1 LKHAQ
6 QINWTSNTQSIT
18 IKGIVM
24 LNINKR
30 TKPLISLLMFCITL
44 SFTIQCA
51 ATSINDVVHEE
62 ITIWSQGVRLAGDIY
77 KPKGLSP
84 TQKLPGILL
93 VPGWGGSKENLKTNY
108 GPQFAKLGFI
118 VLAFDYKSWGNSDG
132 PIVPTDALAYSQEA
146 TKLDIN
152 ATHIRKVIEPF
163 SMLAD
168 VRAALHYLG
177 GEPQV
182 MTNNLG
188 IWGTSLGGGLAMVM
202 AATDARIKVLVDQ
215 MGPVNY
221 VHNLREL
228 PLAMARKIETLTAR
242 GILPA
247 FPDATMANN
256 PALKGYPN
264 WPAMK
269 RFNPMN
275 YVDQLNV
282 PTLIIDA
289 ENETLFDR
297 TQNGMLLHNS
307 IKGRLETKYIA
318 YPGGHYDLYKGEN
331 QKAAF
336 KETSDW
342 LVKYLKP

>member
-1 LKHAQ
+1 
-6 QINWTSNTQSIT
+6 
-18 IKGIVM
+18 M
-24 LNINKR
+24 LNIKNRSKTR
-30 TKPLISLLMFCITL
+30 NSLLMCFITL
-44 SFTIQCA
+44 SFSSLSV
-51 ATSINDVVHEE
+51 ATNINDVAHEE
-62 ITIWSQGVRLAGDIY
+62 VTIWSQGVRLAADIY
-77 KPKGLSP
+77 KPKGISAK
-84 TQKLPGILL
+84 QKLPGILL
-93 VPGWGGSKENLKTNY
+93 VPGWGGSKENLKNNY
-108 GPQFAKLGFI
+108 GPHFAELGFI
-118 VLAFDYKSWGNSDG
+118 VLAFDYKSWGQSDG
-132 PIVPTDALAYSQEA
+132 PIVPTEALSHSDEA
-146 TKLDIN
+146 AKLDIN
-152 ATHIRKVIEPF
+152 VTHIRKIVEPF

-182 MTNNLG
+182 MPDNLG

-202 AATDARIKVLVDQ
+202 AASDDRIKVLVDQ

-221 VHNLREL
+221 VHNLREM

-247 FPDATMANN
+247 FPDATMAKN

-264 WPAMK
+264 WAAMK

-275 YVDQLNV
+275 YVEQLNV

-307 IKGRLETKYIA
+307 IKDRLDSKYIA
-318 YPGGHYDLYKGEN
+318 YPGGHYDLYKGDN

-336 KETSDW
+336 EEASNW
-342 LVKYLKP
+342 FVKYLKP

>member
-1 LKHAQ
+1 MLS
-6 QINWTSNTQSIT
+6 INNLI
-18 IKGIVM
+18 
-24 LNINKR
+24 
-30 TKPLISLLMFCITL
+30 KPLISSLLFCITL
-44 SFTIQCA
+44 SFTSLSA
-51 ATSINDVVHEE
+51 ATNIKDVVHEE
-62 ITIWSQGVRLAGDIY
+62 VTIWSQGVRLAADVY
-77 KPKGLSP
+77 KPKGLTP

-93 VPGWGGSKENLKTNY
+93 VPGWGGSKENLKKNY
-108 GPQFAKLGFI
+108 GPHFAELGFI
-118 VLAFDYKSWGNSDG
+118 VLAFDYKSWGQSDG
-132 PIVPTDALAYSQEA
+132 PIVPTEALTHSKEA
-146 TKLDIN
+146 AKLDIN
-152 ATHIRKVIEPF
+152 VTHIRKVVEPF

-182 MTNNLG
+182 IPNNLG

-202 AATDARIKVLVDQ
+202 AASDDRIKVLVDQ

-221 VHNLREL
+221 VHNLREM
-228 PLAMARKIETLTAR
+228 PIAMARKIETLTAR
-242 GILPA
+242 GILPPY
-247 FPDATMANN
+247 PDATMAKN

-264 WPAMK
+264 WAAMK

-297 TQNGMLLHNS
+297 TQNGVLLHNS
-307 IKGRLETKYIA
+307 IKDRLDAKYIA
-318 YPGGHYDLYKGEN
+318 YPGGHYDLYKGNN

-336 KETSDW
+336 KEASDW
-342 LVKYLKP
+342 LIRYLKP

>member
-1 LKHAQ
+1 M
-6 QINWTSNTQSIT
+6 T
-18 IKGIVM
+18 
-24 LNINKR
+24 NINNRK
-30 TKPLISLLMFCITL
+30 KSLISLLMFFITL
-44 SFTIQCA
+44 SFSSLSM

-62 ITIWSQGVRLAGDIY
+62 ATVWSQGVRLAADIY
-77 KPKGLSP
+77 KPKGLAV

-93 VPGWGGSKENLKTNY
+93 VPGWGGSKENLKKNY
-108 GPQFAKLGFI
+108 GPHFAELGFI
-118 VLAFDYKSWGNSDG
+118 VLAFDYKSWGQSDG
-132 PIVPTDALAYSQEA
+132 PIVPTDALTHSEEA

-152 ATHIRKVIEPF
+152 VTHIRKIVEPF

-182 MTNNLG
+182 MPNNLG

-202 AATDARIKVLVDQ
+202 AASDDRIKVLVDQ

-221 VHNLREL
+221 VHNLREM

-247 FPDATMANN
+247 YPDATMAKN

-264 WPAMK
+264 WAAMK
-269 RFNPMN
+269 RFNPMS

-297 TQNGMLLHNS
+297 TQNGVLLHSS
-307 IKGRLETKYIA
+307 IKDRLDAKYIA
-318 YPGGHYDLYKGEN
+318 YPGGHYDLYKGDN

-336 KETSDW
+336 KEASIW
-342 LVKYLKP
+342 LLKYLKP

>member
-1 LKHAQ
+1 MMNMNMSA
-6 QINWTSNTQSIT
+6 
-18 IKGIVM
+18 
-24 LNINKR
+24 
-30 TKPLISLLMFCITL
+30 KPIISLLMFCITV
-44 SFTIQCA
+44 SFTSLSA
-51 ATSINDVVHEE
+51 ATSIDDVVHEE

-77 KPKGLSP
+77 KPKGLSA

-93 VPGWGGSKENLKTNY
+93 VPGWGGSKENLKKNY
-108 GPQFAKLGFI
+108 GPHFAELGFI
-118 VLAFDYKSWGNSDG
+118 VLAFDYKSWGQSDG
-132 PIVPTDALAYSQEA
+132 PIVPAKALAYSEESA
-146 TKLDIN
+146 KLDIN
-152 ATHIRKVIEPF
+152 VTHIRKVVEPF

-182 MTNNLG
+182 MPNNLG

-202 AATDARIKVLVDQ
+202 AATDERIKVLVDQ

-242 GILPA
+242 GVLPA
-247 FPDATMANN
+247 FPDATMAQN
-256 PALKGYPN
+256 PELKGYPN
-264 WPAMK
+264 WAAMK

-289 ENETLFDR
+289 EDESLFDR
-297 TQNGMLLHNS
+297 TQNGVLLHDS
-307 IKGRLETKYIA
+307 IKGRVEAKYIA
-318 YPGGHYDLYKGEN
+318 YPGGHYDLYKGDN

-336 KETSDW
+336 KDASDW
-342 LVKYLKP
+342 LIKYLKPK

>member
-1 LKHAQ
+1 
-6 QINWTSNTQSIT
+6 
-18 IKGIVM
+18 
-24 LNINKR
+24 LNIYNR
-30 TKPLISLLMFCITL
+30 TTPLISLLMFSITL
-44 SFTIQCA
+44 FFSNLSE

-62 ITIWSQGVRLAGDIY
+62 VTIWSQGVRLAADIY
-77 KPKGLSP
+77 KPKGLNA

-93 VPGWGGSKENLKTNY
+93 VPGWGGSKENLKKHY

-118 VLAFDYKSWGNSDG
+118 VLAFDYKSWGQSDG
-132 PIVPTDALAYSQEA
+132 PIVPTDALAHSKEA
-146 TKLDIN
+146 VKLDIN
-152 ATHIRKVIEPF
+152 VTHIRKVVEPF

-177 GEPQV
+177 GEAQV
-182 MTNNLG
+182 MPNNLG

-202 AATDARIKVLVDQ
+202 AASDDRIKVLVDQ

-221 VHNLREL
+221 VHNLRKM
-228 PLAMARKIETLTAR
+228 PIAMARKIETLTAR
-242 GILPA
+242 GILPPY
-247 FPDATMANN
+247 PDASMAKN

-264 WPAMK
+264 WAAMK

-297 TQNGMLLHNS
+297 TQNGVLLHNN
-307 IKGRLETKYIA
+307 IKDRLEAKYIA
-318 YPGGHYDLYKGEN
+318 YPGGHYDLYKGDN

-336 KETSDW
+336 KEASDW
-342 LVKYLKP
+342 LVKYLK

>member
-1 LKHAQ
+1 MNMNMSAK
-6 QINWTSNTQSIT
+6 QI
-18 IKGIVM
+18 
-24 LNINKR
+24 
-30 TKPLISLLMFCITL
+30 ISLLMFCITL
-44 SFTIQCA
+44 SFTSLSA
-51 ATSINDVVHEE
+51 ATSIDDVVHEE

-77 KPKGLSP
+77 KPKGLSA

-93 VPGWGGSKENLKTNY
+93 VPGWGGSKENLKKNY
-108 GPQFAKLGFI
+108 SPHFAELGFI
-118 VLAFDYKSWGNSDG
+118 VLAFDYKSWGQSDG
-132 PIVPTDALAYSQEA
+132 PIVPTKALAYSEESA
-146 TKLDIN
+146 KIDIN
-152 ATHIRKVIEPF
+152 VTHIRKVVEPF

-182 MTNNLG
+182 MPNNLG

-202 AATDARIKVLVDQ
+202 AATDERIKVLVDQ

-221 VHNLREL
+221 VHNLKEL

-242 GILPA
+242 GVLPA
-247 FPDATMANN
+247 FPDATMAQN
-256 PALKGYPN
+256 PELKGYPN
-264 WPAMK
+264 WAAMK

-289 ENETLFDR
+289 ENESLFDR
-297 TQNGMLLHNS
+297 TQNGVLLHDS
-307 IKGRLETKYIA
+307 IKGRVEAKYIA
-318 YPGGHYDLYKGEN
+318 YPGGHYDLYKGDN

-336 KETSDW
+336 KESADW

>member
-1 LKHAQ
+1 
-6 QINWTSNTQSIT
+6 
-18 IKGIVM
+18 M
-24 LNINKR
+24 LNINKQ
-30 TKPLISLLMFCITL
+30 TKPLVSLLLFCMTL
-44 SFTIQCA
+44 SFTSLSA
-51 ATSINDVVHEE
+51 ATNIKNVVHQEV
-62 ITIWSQGVRLAGDIY
+62 TIWSQGVRLAADIY
-77 KPKGLSP
+77 KPKGLTA

-93 VPGWGGSKENLKTNY
+93 VPGWGGSKENLKKNY
-108 GPQFAKLGFI
+108 GPQFAELGFI
-118 VLAFDYKSWGNSDG
+118 VLAFDYKSWGQSDG
-132 PIVPTDALAYSQEA
+132 PIVPAKALSYSEEA

-152 ATHIRKVIEPF
+152 VTHIRKVVEPF

-182 MTNNLG
+182 MPNNMG

-202 AATDARIKVLVDQ
+202 AASDDRIKVLVDQ

-221 VHNLREL
+221 VHNLREI

-247 FPDATMANN
+247 YPDATMAKN

-264 WPAMK
+264 WAAMK

-275 YVDQLNV
+275 YVEQLNV

-297 TQNGMLLHNS
+297 TQNGVLLHNN
-307 IKGRLETKYIA
+307 IKDRLEAKYIA
-318 YPGGHYDLYKGEN
+318 YPGGHYDLYKGDN

-336 KETSDW
+336 KESSTW
-342 LVKYLKP
+342 LVKYLKK

>member
-1 LKHAQ
+1 
-6 QINWTSNTQSIT
+6 
-18 IKGIVM
+18 M
-24 LNINKR
+24 LNINNQ
-30 TKPLISLLMFCITL
+30 TTPLISLLMFCITL
-44 SFTIQCA
+44 TFSSLST
-51 ATSINDVVHEE
+51 ATSINDVDHQEV
-62 ITIWSQGVRLAGDIY
+62 TFWSPGVRLAADIY
-77 KPKGLSP
+77 KPKGL
-84 TQKLPGILL
+84 TADQKLPGILL
-93 VPGWGGSKENLKTNY
+93 VPGWGGSKENLKKNY
-108 GPQFAKLGFI
+108 GPHFAELGFI
-118 VLAFDYKSWGNSDG
+118 VLAFDYKSWGQSDG
-132 PIVPTDALAYSQEA
+132 PIVPTESLIYSEEA
-146 TKLDIN
+146 AKLDIN
-152 ATHIRKVIEPF
+152 VTHIRKVVEPF

-177 GEPQV
+177 GESQV
-182 MTNNLG
+182 IPNNLG

-202 AATDARIKVLVDQ
+202 AASDDRIKVLVDQ

-221 VHNLREL
+221 EHNLREM

-242 GILPA
+242 GVLPA
-247 FPDATMANN
+247 FPDATMAKN

-264 WPAMK
+264 WAAMK
-269 RFNPMN
+269 RFNPMS

-307 IKGRLETKYIA
+307 IKDRLDAKYIA
-318 YPGGHYDLYKGEN
+318 YPGGHYDLYKGDN

-336 KETSDW
+336 KEAANW

>member
-1 LKHAQ
+1 MKMRA
-6 QINWTSNTQSIT
+6 
-18 IKGIVM
+18 
-24 LNINKR
+24 
-30 TKPLISLLMFCITL
+30 KPIISLLMFCITL
-44 SFTIQCA
+44 SFTNLTA
-51 ATSINDVVHEE
+51 ATSIDDVVHEE

-77 KPKGLSP
+77 KPKGLSA
-84 TQKLPGILL
+84 TEKLPGILL
-93 VPGWGGSKENLKTNY
+93 VPGWGGSKENLKKNY
-108 GPQFAKLGFI
+108 GPHFAELGFI
-118 VLAFDYKSWGNSDG
+118 VLAFDYKGWGQSDG
-132 PIVPTDALAYSQEA
+132 PIVPATALAYSEESA
-146 TKLDIN
+146 KFDIN
-152 ATHIRKVIEPF
+152 VTHIRKVVEPF

-177 GEPQV
+177 GERQV
-182 MTNNLG
+182 MPNNLG

-202 AATDARIKVLVDQ
+202 AATDERIKVLVDQ

-242 GILPA
+242 GVLPA
-247 FPDATMANN
+247 FPDASMAQN
-256 PALKGYPN
+256 PELKGYPN
-264 WPAMK
+264 WAAMK

-275 YVDQLNV
+275 YFDQLTV

-289 ENETLFDR
+289 ESETLFDR
-297 TQNGMLLHNS
+297 TQNGVLLHDS
-307 IKGRLETKYIA
+307 IKGRVEAKYIA

-336 KETSDW
+336 KESADW

>member
-1 LKHAQ
+1 MMNMNMRA
-6 QINWTSNTQSIT
+6 
-18 IKGIVM
+18 
-24 LNINKR
+24 
-30 TKPLISLLMFCITL
+30 KPIISLLMFCITVSFSSL
-44 SFTIQCA
+44 SA
-51 ATSINDVVHEE
+51 ATSIDDVVHEE

-77 KPKGLSP
+77 KPKGLSA

-93 VPGWGGSKENLKTNY
+93 VPGWGGSKENLKKNY
-108 GPQFAKLGFI
+108 GPHFAELGFI
-118 VLAFDYKSWGNSDG
+118 VLAFDYKSWGQSDG
-132 PIVPTDALAYSQEA
+132 PIVPTKALAYSEESA
-146 TKLDIN
+146 KLDVN
-152 ATHIRKVIEPF
+152 VTHIRKVVEPF

-182 MTNNLG
+182 MPNNLG

-202 AATDARIKVLVDQ
+202 AATDERIKVLVDQ

-242 GILPA
+242 GVLPA
-247 FPDATMANN
+247 FPDATMAQN
-256 PALKGYPN
+256 PELKGYPN
-264 WPAMK
+264 WAAMK

-275 YVDQLNV
+275 YVDQLTV

-297 TQNGMLLHNS
+297 TQNGVLLHDS
-307 IKGRLETKYIA
+307 IKGRVEAKYIA
-318 YPGGHYDLYKGEN
+318 YPGGHYDLYKGDN

-336 KETSDW
+336 KESADW
-342 LVKYLKP
+342 LVKHLKP

>member
-1 LKHAQ
+1 
-6 QINWTSNTQSIT
+6 
-18 IKGIVM
+18 M
-24 LNINKR
+24 FNINDQ
-30 TKPLISLLMFCITL
+30 TKPLISLLFFCMTI
-44 SFTIQCA
+44 SFTSLSA
-51 ATSINDVVHEE
+51 ATNIKDVVHQEV
-62 ITIWSQGVRLAGDIY
+62 TIWSQGVRLAADVY
-77 KPKGLSP
+77 KPKGLTP

-93 VPGWGGSKENLKTNY
+93 VPGWGGSKENLKNNY
-108 GPQFAKLGFI
+108 GPHFAELGFI
-118 VLAFDYKSWGNSDG
+118 VLAFDYKSWGQSDG
-132 PIVPTDALAYSQEA
+132 PIVPTEALSQSQEA
-146 TKLDIN
+146 AKLDIN
-152 ATHIRKVIEPF
+152 VTHIRKVVEPF

-182 MTNNLG
+182 MPNNLG

-202 AATDARIKVLVDQ
+202 AASDDRIKVLVDQ

-221 VHNLREL
+221 VHNLRKM
-228 PLAMARKIETLTAR
+228 PAAMARKIETLTAR

-247 FPDATMANN
+247 YPDATMAKN
-256 PALKGYPN
+256 PALKGYPD
-264 WPAMK
+264 WAAMK

-289 ENETLFDR
+289 QNETLFDR
-297 TQNGMLLHNS
+297 TQNGVLLHNS
-307 IKGRLETKYIA
+307 IKDRLDAKYIA
-318 YPGGHYDLYKGEN
+318 YPGEHYDLYKGDN

-336 KETSDW
+336 KEAANW

>member
-1 LKHAQ
+1 MMNMNMRA
-6 QINWTSNTQSIT
+6 
-18 IKGIVM
+18 
-24 LNINKR
+24 
-30 TKPLISLLMFCITL
+30 KPIISLLMFCITVSFSSL
-44 SFTIQCA
+44 SA
-51 ATSINDVVHEE
+51 ATSIDDVVHEE

-77 KPKGLSP
+77 KPKGLSA

-93 VPGWGGSKENLKTNY
+93 VPGWGGSKENLKKNY
-108 GPQFAKLGFI
+108 GPHFAELGFI
-118 VLAFDYKSWGNSDG
+118 VLAFDYKSWGQSDG
-132 PIVPTDALAYSQEA
+132 PIVPTKALAYSEESA
-146 TKLDIN
+146 KLDVN
-152 ATHIRKVIEPF
+152 VTHIRKVVEPF

-182 MTNNLG
+182 MPNNLG

-202 AATDARIKVLVDQ
+202 AATDERIKVLVDQ

-242 GILPA
+242 GVLPA
-247 FPDATMANN
+247 FPDATMAQN
-256 PALKGYPN
+256 PELKGYPN
-264 WPAMK
+264 WAAMK

-289 ENETLFDR
+289 EDESLFDR
-297 TQNGMLLHNS
+297 TQNGVLLHDS
-307 IKGRLETKYIA
+307 IKGRVEAKYIA
-318 YPGGHYDLYKGEN
+318 YPGGHYDLYKGDN

-336 KETSDW
+336 KDASDW
-342 LVKYLKP
+342 LIKYLKPK

>member
-1 LKHAQ
+1 MLS
-6 QINWTSNTQSIT
+6 INNLI
-18 IKGIVM
+18 
-24 LNINKR
+24 
-30 TKPLISLLMFCITL
+30 KPLISSLLFCITL
-44 SFTIQCA
+44 SLTSLAA
-51 ATSINDVVHEE
+51 ATNIKDVVHEE
-62 ITIWSQGVRLAGDIY
+62 VTIWSQGVRLAADVY
-77 KPKGLSP
+77 KPKGLTP

-93 VPGWGGSKENLKTNY
+93 VPGWGGSKENLKKNY
-108 GPQFAKLGFI
+108 GPHFAELGFI
-118 VLAFDYKSWGNSDG
+118 VLAFDYKSWGQSDG
-132 PIVPTDALAYSQEA
+132 PIVPTGALTHSKEA
-146 TKLDIN
+146 AKLDIN
-152 ATHIRKVIEPF
+152 VTHIRKVVEPF

-182 MTNNLG
+182 IPNNLG

-202 AATDARIKVLVDQ
+202 AASDDRIKVLVDQ

-221 VHNLREL
+221 VHNLREM
-228 PLAMARKIETLTAR
+228 PIAMARKIETLTAR
-242 GILPA
+242 GILPPY
-247 FPDATMANN
+247 PDATMAKN

-264 WPAMK
+264 WAAMK

-297 TQNGMLLHNS
+297 TQNGVLLHNS
-307 IKGRLETKYIA
+307 IKDRLDAKYIA
-318 YPGGHYDLYKGEN
+318 YPGGHYDLYKGNN

-336 KETSDW
+336 KEASDW
-342 LVKYLKP
+342 LIRYLKP